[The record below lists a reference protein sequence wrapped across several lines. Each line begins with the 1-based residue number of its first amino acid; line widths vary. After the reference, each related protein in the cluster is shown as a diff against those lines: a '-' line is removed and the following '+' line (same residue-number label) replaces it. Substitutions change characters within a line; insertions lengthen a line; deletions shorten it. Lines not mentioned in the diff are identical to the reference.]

1 MFSDRSM
8 LSCEGLPP
16 TTDSD
21 KYRHSQANSGW
32 GLETLKEED
41 EELHRKTNRLN
52 YPELLGLSES
62 NTSTKEHTVA

>member
-41 EELHRKTNRLN
+41 EE
-52 YPELLGLSES
+52 GLW
-62 NTSTKEHTVA
+62 TLKGIGTP